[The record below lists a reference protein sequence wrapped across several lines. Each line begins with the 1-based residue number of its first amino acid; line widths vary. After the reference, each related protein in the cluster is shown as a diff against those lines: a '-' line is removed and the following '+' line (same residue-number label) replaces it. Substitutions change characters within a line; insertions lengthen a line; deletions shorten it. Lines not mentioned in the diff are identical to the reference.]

1 MNAVHDFTGA
11 RLMTGKRAEKRD
23 GLRQRLIEATETRM
37 AANGLA
43 ELRAR
48 DITADAGCA
57 LGALYTVFDDIN
69 MLILEVN
76 ARTLRRLDAA
86 MSEAVSATQNPG
98 EQMHSLARIYL
109 DFARSDSKLWWALF
123 QFHMP
128 PESSVPDWYSQ
139 EQAKLLAQIMR
150 PLKGLQPD
158 FTDDQIIIRART
170 LFGAVHGI
178 VSISLENRFVGVPG
192 ETLDSELKRFV
203 DLLLAGLPAMKGT

>member
-1 MNAVHDFTGA
+1 MA
-11 RLMTGKRAEKRD
+11 GKRQEKRD
-23 GLRQRLIEATETRM
+23 DLRQRLIESAEARVS
-37 AANGLA
+37 ANGLA

-57 LGALYTVFDDIN
+57 LGALYTVFDDLN

-76 ARTLRRLDAA
+76 ARTLQRLDAQ
-86 MSEAVSATQNPG
+86 MNEAAGSTAKPG
-98 EQMHSLARIYL
+98 EQMHLLARIYL
-109 DFARSDSKLWWALF
+109 DFARNQSNLWWALF

-128 PESSVPDWYSQ
+128 AGSVVPDWFAQ
-139 EQAKLLAQIMR
+139 EQAKVLAQIMR

-158 FTDDQIIIRART
+158 LTQDQIIIRART

-192 ETLDSELKRFV
+192 QTLDMELKRFV
-203 DLLLAGLPAMKGT
+203 DLLLAGLPAMRGS